1 MLCIFLLNNL
11 VFLVLQ
17 FYSCLRMYC
26 RWRSSYQEWR
36 VGIQL
41 SRMEGRDPAI
51 KNGGLGF
58 NRFNSTTFL
67 CLSQTKTW
75 ISNVIYD
82 GLFLFLFSELK
93 REVIV
98 RLIVIGGIVDYHCL
112 SFLVLLILVELLT
125 ITA

>member
-1 MLCIFLLNNL
+1 
-11 VFLVLQ
+11 
-17 FYSCLRMYC
+17 
-26 RWRSSYQEWR
+26 
-36 VGIQL
+36 
-41 SRMEGRDPAI
+41 MEGRDPAI

-58 NRFNSTTFL
+58 NRSNSTTFL